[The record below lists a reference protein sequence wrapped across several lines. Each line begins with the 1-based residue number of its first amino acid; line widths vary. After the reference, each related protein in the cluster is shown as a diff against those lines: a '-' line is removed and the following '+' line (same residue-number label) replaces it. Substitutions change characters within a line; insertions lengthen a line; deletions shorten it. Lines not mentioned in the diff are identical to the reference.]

1 MRRKRPQIAERVLH
15 GSGAVAIGRI
25 LEPANGG
32 GAGADS
38 RRVQVV
44 RVGYVHVQQE
54 WSGLRFF
61 AANISRAAKACSRN
75 STYFPASRTWNIG
88 TIAGVFATMCC
99 PLPCVV
105 MCQEL
110 PLGSFTVPWRSP

>member
-61 AANISRAAKACSRN
+61 ACFTARQDGIAHAQPDMPRDALRILGRK
-75 STYFPASRTWNIG
+75 YLASG
-88 TIAGVFATMCC
+88 EG
-99 PLPCVV
+99 LL
-105 MCQEL
+105 QEL